1 MENTPISTL
10 PDLLRPGLGLVFVG
24 INPGSYS
31 AAKGHYYAK
40 PGNLFWWAL
49 GESGIVEGRV
59 TPEMDVSLIER
70 GIGFTDVA
78 KRPSNAASDLSK
90 VEFAVGAA
98 TLIEKLKQYQPLVA
112 CFNGIIGLCALLRA
126 ECQTRA
132 TTRAHWLHSYICCS
146 FHQPTQLLTTRR
158 KISSTGFAGSS
169 SSWTE
174 RGREQMVNKS
184 GSRGPAPDSTR
195 TFIAIELPSEVEG
208 SDLRPNREVE
218 GRRGRGDEVGRPSYR
233 SSHPSLF
240 GQCAGCSPTLAFA
253 TWLTTQ
259 AWIQRPSA

>member
-10 PDLLRPGLGLVFVG
+10 PDLLQPGLGLVFVG

-112 CFNGIIGLCALLRA
+112 CFNGISAY
-126 ECQTRA
+126 
-132 TTRAHWLHSYICCS
+132 AHC
-146 FHQPTQLLTTRR
+146 
-158 KISSTGFAGSS
+158 
-169 SSWTE
+169 
-174 RGREQMVNKS
+174 
-184 GSRGPAPDSTR
+184 
-195 TFIAIELPSEVEG
+195 
-208 SDLRPNREVE
+208 
-218 GRRGRGDEVGRPSYR
+218 
-233 SSHPSLF
+233 F
-240 GQCAGCSPTLAFA
+240 GQSAKPGPRPERIGCTRIFVV
-253 TWLTTQ
+253 
-259 AWIQRPSA
+259 PSTSRRNAHYQKEDILHWFRGLKLFLDRAREGTDGE